1 MDAKTAQDLAQ
12 RLGLV
17 EKLPLSGPAQW
28 KWSSLDHE
36 DDDETKLA
44 PIPLEPEIVAPK
56 LTFSARESTFVSSH
70 PPTTPSILL
79 KAYAI
84 ALRAFLTT
92 ETDLSIPDQAIFVA
106 TLQEKGVPL
115 DCAPEYANEAL
126 YWKSDPIQN
135 GSSLAFSA
143 TGAEA
148 SFFSYL
154 RGYVASVTD
163 LQNQDTTLTSD
174 QKKYIDAR
182 RDADDAYHVLWQSFQ
197 DKLVIDPAYH
207 WQTHYEHFGM
217 EYQARCAIRDLAGS
231 VLKPTDWVKTMQG
244 FDAAQAR
251 RDEHQG
257 NTMRCSLDSF
267 QLDKRSR
274 YDVNE
279 ASVRNRPLHVLPNFE
294 SAALPWR
301 LPFKKELADPQK
313 VELDLKRAHMS
324 TWSSL
329 GFPQFDDSS
338 PVATPEE
345 IESFVS
351 QCGCHIWLTYTH
363 IVPFRV
369 ARGLWDIPD
378 FRDVLKQLRADV
390 DPKFKKKVHKTVTLL
405 LGYGVQIRMQLD
417 ASAVGLNENEIKLAP
432 GLFEGVSMATV
443 SATEKRTPV
452 PENDAYPV
460 LLAVLTQKC

>member
-1 MDAKTAQDLAQ
+1 MDVKAAQDLAQ

-17 EKLPLSGPAQW
+17 EKLSLTGPARW
-28 KWSSLDHE
+28 KWSALDHE
-36 DDDETKLA
+36 DDDELKLA
-44 PIPLEPEIVAPK
+44 PILLEPEVPAPE
-56 LTFSARESTFVSSH
+56 LTLPNQEPASAANH
-70 PPTTPSILL
+70 PPTAPSILL

-92 ETDLSIPDQAIFVA
+92 ETNLSNPDQAIFVA

-126 YWKSDPIQN
+126 YWKSDPIQD
-135 GSSLAFSA
+135 GRTLAFSS
-143 TGAEA
+143 TGAEP
-148 SFFSYL
+148 SFFNFL
-154 RGYVASVTD
+154 RGYVGS

-182 RDADDAYHVLWQSFQ
+182 RDADDAYHSLWQSFQ
-197 DKLVIDPAYH
+197 DKLAKDPSYH

-267 QLDKRSR
+267 RLDEKSR
-274 YDVNE
+274 YEVNE
-279 ASVRNRPLHVLPNFE
+279 ASVRNRPLHVLPNFQ

-301 LPFKKELADPQK
+301 LPFKEELANPQK
-313 VELDLKRAHMS
+313 VELDLKRARLS

-329 GFPQFDDSS
+329 GFPQFDDSTA
-338 PVATPEE
+338 VATPEE
-345 IESFVS
+345 IESFVD

-390 DPKFKKKVHKTVTLL
+390 DPRFKKKVHKTVTLL
-405 LGYGVQIRMQLD
+405 LGYGVQIRMQFD
-417 ASAVGLNENEIKLAP
+417 AGAIGLSEDGIKLAP
-432 GLFEGVSMATV
+432 GLVEGMTMATV